1 MKNFHLATVMLF
13 LFPVLFT
20 VNTNAQSK
28 PSVAELNKFISNN
41 QLLVTYREGE
51 ALYGTYYFIEIH
63 YCPNGYGLY
72 GRTVK
77 KTVLGNEQKSNWQ
90 EFGTWKVME
99 YNGNT
104 GVYYKTTAGQENF
117 VPVYRFANGNLSTGE
132 GVTIIKQGP
141 AICN

>member
-1 MKNFHLATVMLF
+1 MKNLHISMAALF
-13 LFPVLFT
+13 SFSVLFT
-20 VNTNAQSK
+20 QNTNAQSV
-28 PSVAELNKFISNN
+28 PTVDEVNSFVSNN
-41 QLLVTYREGE
+41 QLLITYREGE
-51 ALYGTYYFIEIH
+51 VLYGTYYFIEIH

-99 YNGNT
+99 YNGNV
-104 GVYYKTTAGQENF
+104 GVYSKSTVGAENF
-117 VPVYRFANGNLSTGE
+117 TPVYRLADGSLTTGQ
-132 GVTIIKQGP
+132 GVTIVKQGP